1 MELPVGEMSGTLL
14 PGTDGGSV
22 MSGAKMPVAEI
33 PGTEMLLGEEVLSLD
48 LAVAAGCVE
57 H

>member
-14 PGTDGGSV
+14 PGADVSGSV
-22 MSGAKMPVAEI
+22 MSGAKI
-33 PGTEMLLGEEVLSLD
+33 PGAEMLLGEEVLSLD
-48 LAVAAGCVE
+48 PAVAAGCVK